1 MVFSICNC
9 NVSVFSQ
16 NTAISDRPK
25 AKPVS
30 KKEGKNI
37 RKQQQQ
43 QAQQLQAQQQQQQQ
57 VVLQQQAQP
66 QTFQPNLYSP
76 QPTQIFS
83 QLQLTQP
90 QQLQVQTQQ
99 FQQQVDFRTIAHDE
113 ALNQGK

>member
-1 MVFSICNC
+1 MFLNNNII
-9 NVSVFSQ
+9 FAQ

-43 QAQQLQAQQQQQQQ
+43 QAQQLQVQQQQQQ
-57 VVLQQQAQP
+57 VVLQQQTQP

-76 QPTQIFS
+76 QSAQIFS

-90 QQLQVQTQQ
+90 QQLQVQTQ

-113 ALNQGK
+113 ALNQGR

>member
-1 MVFSICNC
+1 M
-9 NVSVFSQ
+9 
-16 NTAISDRPK
+16 
-25 AKPVS
+25 S

-43 QAQQLQAQQQQQQQ
+43 AQQLQAQQQQ
-57 VVLQQQAQP
+57 VMLQQQAQP
-66 QTFQPNLYSP
+66 QTFQPSLYTP

-99 FQQQVDFRTIAHDE
+99 FQQQVDFRTIANDE
-113 ALNQGK
+113 ALNQGKSRHFLGSTILMLKCIIF